1 MRCFLTAVWV
11 GVGVALQP
19 GGGGNW
25 PPERRRPEP
34 TRAAL
39 ESMTLDP
46 DQDCEMRRLAYA
58 HALSLQPDKA
68 PLREVFDALNL
79 DTKCNE
85 PPPAPESAPAV
96 EPQSLCGT
104 VECQI

>member
-1 MRCFLTAVWV
+1 MRYFLAAWV
-11 GVGVALQP
+11 GVGVPFTVALQP
-19 GGGGNW
+19 GGGNW

-58 HALSLQPDKA
+58 HALSLQILFA
-68 PLREVFDALNL
+68 QENL
-79 DTKCNE
+79 KVKLLLLLGVSYRTY
-85 PPPAPESAPAV
+85 
-96 EPQSLCGT
+96 
-104 VECQI
+104 